1 MWFWFLHTFR
11 LLADPLLA
19 SACLELHVLVDR
31 RFLVVYGAIILVRIQ
46 IGIHAIELVK
56 VRRFQR
62 LNSGR
67 DEKEREKSH
76 KITLWDKAD
85 NKTEI
90 VNCFSIIFHIR
101 NFFIMPGLLFMAHM
115 LYQLVNKTLET
126 RLLFLLKPICSIIF
140 MNLSISFPFAPDFFG
155 VNENDSLFRPE
166 TGELFCST
174 KGGGS
179 SISSH
184 NLPAACCV
192 MMRWWVKYA
201 HRCWH
206 FLFSVCGC

>member
-1 MWFWFLHTFR
+1 MFR
-11 LLADPLLA
+11 NQTNFKQPFR
-19 SACLELHVLVDR
+19 S
-31 RFLVVYGAIILVRIQ
+31 
-46 IGIHAIELVK
+46 
-56 VRRFQR
+56 
-62 LNSGR
+62 LNYPPYTSSF
-67 DEKEREKSH
+67 SH
-76 KITLWDKAD
+76 YML
-85 NKTEI
+85 
-90 VNCFSIIFHIR
+90 SIIIFQKKIKKNYR
-101 NFFIMPGLLFMAHM
+101 TYWMWEKNFFILCMNILLFFTYNRHTHTHM